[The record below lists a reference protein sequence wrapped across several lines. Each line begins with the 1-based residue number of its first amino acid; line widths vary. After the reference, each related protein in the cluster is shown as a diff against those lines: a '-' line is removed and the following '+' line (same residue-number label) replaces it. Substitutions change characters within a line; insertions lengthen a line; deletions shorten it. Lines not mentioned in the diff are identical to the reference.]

1 MIRFLSIPV
10 LTLLT
15 LFFYRAPARTASG
28 IIDPDYYWHL
38 QYGDW
43 ILDNGRLPTVDFWS
57 WTFDGKAY
65 KLTQWL
71 GEVVMALANRAG
83 GEMGTSILAAVL
95 LTLTITCSYRAARC
109 FLDNRLA
116 ALAVAVGCN
125 AILVS
130 LPCRPHQFTHLGLAC
145 MTWIISIYQT
155 NGDKKVLYW
164 IPSLFALWVNLHGG
178 YAVGLVYLWMV
189 IGAIAADKFINNQCS
204 EIWNA
209 CKPLFFAALLAVAAT
224 LINPYGW
231 GAWLYAIDIAS
242 LKSSSAGLVDEWAAT
257 TIKNDIG
264 FNYFI
269 VTSAMFVCMAS
280 SAKRPPVSALL
291 SALAL
296 AAVGWTS
303 LRVSIMMTVLMV
315 PLLAAWLRHTPFYAM
330 AFDGKARRYDVCIK
344 PAVAALVLV
353 ATLGLSL
360 AVSFTD
366 KTTSRYVT
374 ANLPEQELAFIQD
387 NRLQGN
393 ILNTPDT
400 GGYLIRKANLKVA
413 LDTRFD
419 LYGDRAFFEFLLAT
433 KGALGW
439 KAYLQNLDPDILL
452 TSNHTALRQ
461 LASDSGLYR
470 TVFAGQRYSVM
481 VKAFD
486 RPDLKTVTTE
496 PNKTFLDALL

>member
-1 MIRFLSIPV
+1 MARLLSIPFI
-10 LTLLT
+10 TLLA
-15 LFFYRAPARTASG
+15 LFFYRAPAKAGSG

-43 ILDNGRLPTVDFWS
+43 ILDNGRLPTVDSWS
-57 WTFDGKAY
+57 WTFNGTAY

-71 GEVVMALANRAG
+71 GEVVMALANRTG
-83 GEMGTSILAAVL
+83 GEIGTSILAATLV
-95 LTLTITCSYRAARC
+95 TLTIACSYRAARC
-109 FLDNRLA
+109 YLDNRLA
-116 ALAVAVGCN
+116 ALAVAFGCN

-145 MTWIISIYQT
+145 LTWIIASYQT
-155 NGDKKVLYW
+155 KGDKKVLFW
-164 IPSLFALWVNLHGG
+164 LPPLFALWVNLHGG

-204 EIWNA
+204 EIWSA
-209 CKPLFFAALLAVAAT
+209 CKPLAVAALFAFAAT

-231 GAWLYAIDIAS
+231 GAWQYAIDIAS
-242 LKSSSAGLVDEWAAT
+242 LKSSSAGIVDEWAAT

-269 VTSAMFVCMAS
+269 VTSAMFICMAS

-303 LRVSIMMTVLMV
+303 LRVSIMMTILMV
-315 PLLAAWLRHTPFYAM
+315 PLLAAWLRHTPFYTM
-330 AFDGKARRYDVCIK
+330 AFDGKARRYDADIRPMAAILILV
-344 PAVAALVLV
+344 VA
-353 ATLGLSL
+353 LGVSL

-366 KTTSRYVT
+366 KTTARYVT

-387 NRLQGN
+387 NQLEGRV
-393 ILNTPDT
+393 LNTPDT
-400 GGYLIRKANLKVA
+400 GGYLIRKANMKVA

-419 LYGDRAFFEFLLAT
+419 LYGDRAFFEFLLAS
-433 KGALGW
+433 KGASGW
-439 KAYLQNLDPDILL
+439 KEYLKKIDPDILL
-452 TSNHTALRQ
+452 TSNHAALRQ

-470 TVFAGQRYSVM
+470 TVFSGKRYSVM
-481 VKAFD
+481 VRASD
-486 RPDLKTVTTE
+486 RSDLKTVVSE
-496 PNKTFLDALL
+496 PNNTFLDALQ